1 MTNQPPLAPREQAIV
16 DEILALG
23 TGPWRFSELHAT
35 AAEYAAEVE
44 AGRQHNLFAR
54 DKGAEAR
61 AMEES
66 KRRAAEERLRAKE
79 RSFV

>member
-1 MTNQPPLAPREQAIV
+1 MTPLTPREQAVV

-23 TGPWRFSELHAT
+23 TGPWRFSSTHAT
-35 AAEYAAEVE
+35 AAEYVAEVE

-54 DKGAEAR
+54 DKGAAAR
-61 AMEES
+61 GAEES

-79 RSFV
+79 KSFR